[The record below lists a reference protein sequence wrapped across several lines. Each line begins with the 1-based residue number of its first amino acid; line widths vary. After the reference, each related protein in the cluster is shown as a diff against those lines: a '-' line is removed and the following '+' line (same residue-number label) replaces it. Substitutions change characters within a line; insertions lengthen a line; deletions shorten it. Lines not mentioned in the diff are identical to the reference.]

1 MPPPPTRP
9 YSPQMGLGLVHHEI
23 SSCCPANRV
32 LAAAFSPTVR
42 TKTHAAGVTR
52 AAAGHARTW
61 RPDKPLL
68 VPDDITSPSAA
79 DPRGVRFDKNL
90 RRVKTLHVYA
100 GCPVT
105 TGPTANDMSS
115 ESFILLLYITL
126 HSKITAEHTDVCG
139 IQRWHRLM
147 SYTCVGNADERA
159 SPPPPCWRCRSPS
172 LEARVYVSLR
182 VFPPTALHPILL
194 NKGAW
199 GSGVKWE
206 WAHEWKGTNWH
217 VAFCE
222 VSAQPL
228 DRWLPFANEH
238 PGLCVP
244 AFPSAS
250 LQNVLSP
257 LQLCA
262 GLEWPVDHR
271 YTVNWET
278 HTSVI
283 KAVGGLV
290 LYQLPPMPRL

>member
-1 MPPPPTRP
+1 M
-9 YSPQMGLGLVHHEI
+9 
-23 SSCCPANRV
+23 
-32 LAAAFSPTVR
+32 
-42 TKTHAAGVTR
+42 
-52 AAAGHARTW
+52 
-61 RPDKPLL
+61 
-68 VPDDITSPSAA
+68 
-79 DPRGVRFDKNL
+79 RFDQNL
-90 RRVKTLHVYA
+90 RRVKTPY
-100 GCPVT
+100 
-105 TGPTANDMSS
+105 
-115 ESFILLLYITL
+115 ESWDIFLLPSDCRPDCWWHAL
-126 HSKITAEHTDVCG
+126 HSKITSEHTDVCG
-139 IQRWHRLM
+139 TQRWQRLM
-147 SYTCVGNADERA
+147 PYKCVGNADEGHSWGA
-159 SPPPPCWRCRSPS
+159 PPPHWRSRSPS

-238 PGLCVP
+238 PGLCVS

-250 LQNVLSP
+250 PQNVLSP

-271 YTVNWET
+271 CTVNWET

-290 LYQLPPMPRL
+290 LYQLPPIPRL

>member
-1 MPPPPTRP
+1 MTWAVKVLYFYISTLHCTQRSQLNILTWLCVGYKDEKHINAADGTDRDRCLTSVCEKKPRGHSWGVWPPLVDEAGVP
-9 YSPQMGLGLVHHEI
+9 YS
-23 SSCCPANRV
+23 
-32 LAAAFSPTVR
+32 
-42 TKTHAAGVTR
+42 K
-52 AAAGHARTW
+52 
-61 RPDKPLL
+61 
-68 VPDDITSPSAA
+68 
-79 DPRGVRFDKNL
+79 
-90 RRVKTLHVYA
+90 
-100 GCPVT
+100 
-105 TGPTANDMSS
+105 
-115 ESFILLLYITL
+115 
-126 HSKITAEHTDVCG
+126 
-139 IQRWHRLM
+139 
-147 SYTCVGNADERA
+147 
-159 SPPPPCWRCRSPS
+159 
-172 LEARVYVSLR
+172 ARVYVSLR

-238 PGLCVP
+238 PGLCVS
-244 AFPSAS
+244 AFLSAS

-262 GLEWPVDHR
+262 GPEWPVDHR
-271 YTVNWET
+271 CAVNWET

-290 LYQLPPMPRL
+290 LYQLLPIPLL

>member
-1 MPPPPTRP
+1 MYFHCIITN
-9 YSPQMGLGLVHHEI
+9 LI
-23 SSCCPANRV
+23 
-32 LAAAFSPTVR
+32 TV
-42 TKTHAAGVTR
+42 TEGT
-52 AAAGHARTW
+52 
-61 RPDKPLL
+61 
-68 VPDDITSPSAA
+68 
-79 DPRGVRFDKNL
+79 
-90 RRVKTLHVYA
+90 
-100 GCPVT
+100 
-105 TGPTANDMSS
+105 TANDMGS
-115 ESFILLLYITL
+115 ESALFLHRTLRCTQRSQLNILIWLCVGY
-126 HSKITAEHTDVCG
+126 KDEKYMNAADGTDRDWCLMGVCG
-139 IQRWHRLM
+139 DAGEKTPRGHSWG
-147 SYTCVGNADERA
+147 VW
-159 SPPPPCWRCRSPS
+159 SPPRWRSRSPL
-172 LEARVYVSLR
+172 LEACVYVSLR
-182 VFPPTALHPILL
+182 VFPPTARHPILL

-238 PGLCVP
+238 PGLCVS
-244 AFPSAS
+244 AFLSAS

-271 YTVNWET
+271 CAVNWET

-290 LYQLPPMPRL
+290 LYQLLPIPLL

>member
-1 MPPPPTRP
+1 
-9 YSPQMGLGLVHHEI
+9 MG
-23 SSCCPANRV
+23 
-32 LAAAFSPTVR
+32 
-42 TKTHAAGVTR
+42 
-52 AAAGHARTW
+52 
-61 RPDKPLL
+61 
-68 VPDDITSPSAA
+68 
-79 DPRGVRFDKNL
+79 
-90 RRVKTLHVYA
+90 
-100 GCPVT
+100 
-105 TGPTANDMSS
+105 S
-115 ESFILLLYITL
+115 ESALFLQKYITL
-126 HSKITAEHTDVCG
+126 YSKITAEHIDMITCG
-139 IQRWHRLM
+139 TQRWKIYKCSWWNRQRLM
-147 SYTCVGNADERA
+147 SYECVGGRLWEEAKGPQLR
-159 SPPPPCWRCRSPS
+159 SVVPPCWRSRSPL
-172 LEARVYVSLR
+172 LEACVYVSLR

-238 PGLCVP
+238 PGLCVS
-244 AFPSAS
+244 AFLSAS

-271 YTVNWET
+271 CAVNWET

-290 LYQLPPMPRL
+290 LYQLLPIPLL